1 MTATATA
8 ASTAPLQEKAAAYA
22 GGFSRETYV
31 YDIPEEMKEAGTNKC
46 FGGTLAV
53 ESVGLKLLLP
63 NEERMVGKRCGDDKF
78 RLAYELAKESMVEVN
93 DQVVSTA
100 EGTADEWWSKFH
112 PQIRQLVMTAYAE
125 LNTPPD
131 GAAKDFLE
139 SRRVKSS

>member
-1 MTATATA
+1 MTATAT
-8 ASTAPLQEKAAAYA
+8 STAPLQEKAAAYA
-22 GGFSRETYV
+22 GGFAREIYV
-31 YDIPEEMKEAGTNKC
+31 FDIPEEMREAGTNKC
-46 FGGTLAV
+46 FGTAEAV
-53 ESVGLKLLLP
+53 VSVSLKLLLP

-93 DQVVSTA
+93 DQPVSTA

-131 GAAKDFLE
+131 GAAQDFLE